1 MVYFSAT
8 MRFPKFI
15 PLFLLLAAGGLA
27 QTDPAAIER
36 QQKDI
41 ERRESREL
49 QKVDQAEEQER
60 IKLRARERDELA
72 KIQRDLA
79 TTTGASTAAVVA
91 TGKMRAM
98 DTAKLAESKFAQ
110 DEVSN
115 LIQNQL
121 GVEITTR
128 FNRDRKAVNR
138 KYSLERAKFEAQ
150 QIEGEDAAKQRNLA
164 VKTAE
169 LSAKYQEQLD
179 NLDLEQETEAA
190 KLRFKHTTKMN
201 AAERDITALTSRHLV
216 EQMDK
221 GAAAVYNPM
230 ADPDFIKL
238 SAVRDAAKGVLE
250 TELDELRA
258 KFNVRRTDINNA
270 LEDEKATLTGS

>member
-1 MVYFSAT
+1 
-8 MRFPKFI
+8 MRLLKI
-15 PLFLLLAAGGLA
+15 TPLYLVLAAGGFA

-79 TTTGASTAAVVA
+79 TATGASTAAVVA

-98 DTAKLAESKFAQ
+98 DTGQLAQSKFDQ

-121 GVEITTR
+121 GAEITTR
-128 FNRDRKAVNR
+128 FNRDRRAVNR

-150 QIEGEDAAKQRNLA
+150 QIEGEDAAKQRTLA

-179 NLDLEQETEAA
+179 NLDLEQEAETA
-190 KLRFKHTTKMN
+190 KLRYQHTTKIN
-201 AAERDITALTSRHLV
+201 AAERDITALTTKHLV

-221 GAAAVYNPM
+221 GAGAAAYLPM
-230 ADPDFIKL
+230 NDPDFIKL
-238 SAVRDAAKGVLE
+238 STVRDAAKSALE
-250 TELDELRA
+250 TALDELRA
-258 KFNVRRTDINNA
+258 KFNVRRTDIDNA
-270 LEDEKATLTGS
+270 KEDEVAKLNG